1 MLRIAQKN
9 TKRSF
14 ALGPVGVLWT
24 ESRVC
29 RSLLP
34 ARQRAYTSLEK
45 RALWWQTAQAADKS
59 ITALAF
65 SVLLRCCAAAS
76 LLQCVLECVLDVLG
90 TDPLSHEGA
99 CGLFAARAP
108 GRMVCQS
115 FVAWNSTAASVTC
128 PPPRAVECL
137 SLNLSS

>member
-14 ALGPVGVLWT
+14 ALGLVGVLWT

-45 RALWWQTAQAADKS
+45 RALWWQTAQAARQVH
-59 ITALAF
+59 A
-65 SVLLRCCAAAS
+65 
-76 LLQCVLECVLDVLG
+76 
-90 TDPLSHEGA
+90 SHEPFPPIFYCIHIDTVTGHHA
-99 CGLFAARAP
+99 VPDPVESARP
-108 GRMVCQS
+108 VIRIVD
-115 FVAWNSTAASVTC
+115 
-128 PPPRAVECL
+128 
-137 SLNLSS
+137 